1 MILDHIFQNGTASA
15 NCRLQVMPSSEKSD
29 SQLIFLKKEEFHKS
43 MVFQK
48 YKTLKAEKAVRSG
61 DNQAGLEMLV
71 FQSTPMW
78 PSWDSSPPAL
88 L

>member
-29 SQLIFLKKEEFHKS
+29 SQLIFFKEEFHKS
-43 MVFQK
+43 MIFQK
-48 YKTLKAEKAVRSG
+48 NKTLKAEKAVRSG
-61 DNQAGLEMLV
+61 DNQAGLEMPV

>member
-1 MILDHIFQNGTASA
+1 
-15 NCRLQVMPSSEKSD
+15 
-29 SQLIFLKKEEFHKS
+29 

-71 FQSTPMW
+71 SQSTPMW

-88 L
+88 LWTKWGQEEGR